1 MTVST
6 NIPNNQSLY
15 VIKKKI
21 RNILVPLDGSK
32 NSLRGLDTAIYIAR
46 QCQSTITGLYVM
58 PILVVSLIQP
68 AGFIPPVSM
77 VKSLDITKELKADA
91 KQFLE
96 SAKLKAAKKGIIL
109 RTKIMDG
116 QPGPDILR
124 VAQNKNNKIDLIVVG
139 SRGRSSVK
147 ELFLGST
154 SNYIVHKAKVP
165 VLLVK

>member
-1 MTVST
+1 
-6 NIPNNQSLY
+6 
-15 VIKKKI
+15 
-21 RNILVPLDGSK
+21 
-32 NSLRGLDTAIYIAR
+32 
-46 QCQSTITGLYVM
+46 M
-58 PILVVSLIQP
+58 PIFVVSLIQP

-116 QPGPDILR
+116 HPGPDILR